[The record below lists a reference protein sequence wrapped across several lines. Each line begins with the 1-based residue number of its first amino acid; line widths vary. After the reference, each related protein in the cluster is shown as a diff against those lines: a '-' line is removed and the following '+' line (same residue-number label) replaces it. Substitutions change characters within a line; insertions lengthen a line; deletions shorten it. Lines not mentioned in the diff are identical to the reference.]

1 MRESM
6 KYPENESHTLEF
18 KSSLPKNSQ
27 IIKTIIGF
35 CNQAGGRLIL
45 GVNNDGKI
53 VGIEEEEAMKLM
65 EWLEHTIYQTTA
77 PPIIPKILL
86 QRIGDKLILVL
97 KVSSGMN
104 KPYYKKNEGLE
115 RGTYVRVGRSILR
128 ATSDMI
134 EELRWQ
140 GRGLS
145 FDVMPIYQAAIEE
158 LDSNKIS
165 KFLEKRAGEAKIS
178 ITEEVL
184 KAYKLIV
191 EEHAHTYA
199 SVCGLLLFGK
209 RVDYWFS
216 EAMIICTH
224 FSGVSGREV
233 IATRDCTG
241 TLFEQFS
248 NAYEFVLS
256 QINKSF
262 TIREPKREEKLE
274 IPEVAI
280 RELLLNAIIHRNYHL
295 RAPVK
300 IAIYRDRIEIFS
312 PGGFPTPFASMK
324 LGLTDVRN
332 MAICKIFRE
341 SGYIEKLGTGI
352 ITAFEAYEKWGL
364 PEPTIIDGEN
374 FVKCILPRG
383 SYGVVK
389 VSDDLQLVLRLFTT
403 ADELAVS
410 DIMKALHIPRATAT
424 RRLNE
429 LVKNKALIKIGR
441 GRGTRY
447 KKPVN

>member
-1 MRESM
+1 M
-6 KYPENESHTLEF
+6 KYPESESHTLEF
-18 KSSLPKNSQ
+18 KSTLPKNDQ
-27 IIKTIIGF
+27 IIKTVIGF
-35 CNQAGGRLIL
+35 CNQSGGRLIL
-45 GVNNDGKI
+45 GVNNDGTI
-53 VGIEEEEAMKLM
+53 IGIEEEEAMQLM
-65 EWLEHTIYQTTA
+65 EWLEYTIYQTTT
-77 PPIIPKILL
+77 PPIIPKIFS

-104 KPYYKKNEGLE
+104 KPYYKKSEGLE
-115 RGTYVRVGRSILR
+115 RGTYIRVGRSTLR

-134 EELRWQ
+134 EELKWQ

-145 FDVMPIYQAAIEE
+145 FDIMPVYQANVDD
-158 LDSNKIS
+158 LDLIKLS
-165 KFLEKRAGEAKIS
+165 KFFKKRTQEIPIS
-178 ITEEVL
+178 ITDEVL
-184 KAYKLIV
+184 KAYKLV
-191 EEHAHTYA
+191 SEEHAHVYP
-199 SVCGLLLFGK
+199 SVCGILLFGK
-209 RVDYWFS
+209 KVDYWFS

-224 FSGVSGREV
+224 FSGVSGREA

-262 TIREPKREEKLE
+262 TIKGPRREERFE

-295 RAPVK
+295 RAPIK
-300 IAIYRDRIEIFS
+300 IAIYQDRIEIFS

-341 SGYIEKLGTGI
+341 TGYIEKLGTGI
-352 ITAFEAYEKWGL
+352 LTTFEAYEQWGL

-374 FVKCILPRG
+374 FVKCVLPRDVD
-383 SYGVVK
+383 GVVQAP
-389 VSDDLQLVLRLFTT
+389 DDLQPILRLFIT

-410 DIMKALHIPRATAT
+410 DVIKTLHIPRATAT

-429 LVKNKALIKIGR
+429 LVQNGALIKVGR
-441 GRGTRY
+441 GKGTRY
-447 KKPVN
+447 KRLSVKKS

>member
-1 MRESM
+1 M
-6 KYPENESHTLEF
+6 KFPEAESHTLEF
-18 KSSLPKNSQ
+18 KSSLPKNDQ

-45 GVNNDGKI
+45 GVNDDGKI
-53 VGIEEEEAMKLM
+53 IGIEENEVMKLM
-65 EWLEHTIYQTTA
+65 EWLEHAIYQATT

-86 QRIGDKLILVL
+86 QRIADKLILVL

-115 RGTYVRVGRSILR
+115 RGTYVRVGRSTLR

-145 FDVMPIYQAAIEE
+145 FDVMPVYQASIED
-158 LDSNKIS
+158 LDSKKIS
-165 KFLEKRAGEAKIS
+165 NFLEKRTSKIQIP
-178 ITEEVL
+178 ITQEVL
-184 KAYKLIV
+184 KMYKLTA
-191 EEHAHTYA
+191 EEHAHTYP

-209 RVDYWFS
+209 KVDYWFS
-216 EAMIICTH
+216 EAMIICSH
-224 FSGVSGREV
+224 FSGVSGREA

-241 TLFEQFS
+241 NLFEQFS
-248 NAYEFVLS
+248 NAYDFILS

-262 TIREPKREEKLE
+262 TITEPKRKEKFE
-274 IPEVAI
+274 VPEVAI
-280 RELLLNAIIHRNYHL
+280 RELLLNAIIHRNYNL
-295 RAPVK
+295 RAPIK
-300 IAIYRDRIEIFS
+300 IAIFQNRIEIFS
-312 PGGFPTPFASMK
+312 PGEFPTPFASIK

-332 MAICKIFRE
+332 MAICKVFRE

-352 ITAFEAYEKWGL
+352 LTAFAAYEEWGL
-364 PEPTIIDGEN
+364 PDPSIINGEN
-374 FVKCILPRG
+374 FVKCILPRN
-383 SYGVVK
+383 YHEAIK
-389 VSDDLQLVLRLFTT
+389 APDDFQKILRLFTT

-410 DIMKALHIPRATAT
+410 DIMVALHIPRATAT

-429 LVKNKALIKIGR
+429 LVKNKALIKVGV
-441 GRGTRY
+441 GRGTKY
-447 KKPVN
+447 KKG

>member
-1 MRESM
+1 M
-6 KYPENESHTLEF
+6 KYPELESHTLEF
-18 KSSLPKNSQ
+18 KVTLPKNDQ
-27 IIKTIIGF
+27 IIKTVIGF

-45 GVNNDGKI
+45 GIDNDGKI
-53 VGIEEEEAMKLM
+53 VGIEEDEAMQLM
-65 EWLEHTIYQTTA
+65 ESLEHTIYQATT
-77 PPIIPKILL
+77 PPILPKIFL

-104 KPYYKKNEGLE
+104 KPYYKKSEGLE
-115 RGTYVRVGRSILR
+115 RGTYVRVGRSTLR
-128 ATSDMI
+128 ATADMI

-145 FDVMPIYQAAIEE
+145 FDVMPIYQATVTD
-158 LDSNKIS
+158 LDSNKIL
-165 KFLEKRAGEAKIS
+165 KFLETRTKEKQIS
-178 ITEEVL
+178 ITEEIL
-184 KAYKLIV
+184 KAYKLTA
-191 EEHAHTYA
+191 EEHAHIYP

-209 RVDYWFS
+209 KVDYWFS

-224 FSGVSGREV
+224 FSGVSGREA
-233 IATRDCTG
+233 IATRDCVG
-241 TLFEQFS
+241 TLFEQFL

-262 TIREPKREEKLE
+262 SIREPKREEKFE

-280 RELLLNAIIHRNYHL
+280 RELLLNALIHRNYHL
-295 RAPVK
+295 RAPIKVS
-300 IAIYRDRIEIFS
+300 IYQNRIEIFS
-312 PGGFPTPFASMK
+312 PGGFPTPFTSMK

-332 MAICKIFRE
+332 MAICRIFRE

-352 ITAFEAYEKWGL
+352 LTAFEAYEKWGL

-383 SYGVVK
+383 VHGSVQ
-389 VSDDLQLVLRLFTT
+389 VSDNLQLILRLFTT
-403 ADELAVS
+403 ADELTVS
-410 DIMKALHIPRATAT
+410 DLIETLHMPRATAT

-429 LVKNKALIKIGR
+429 LVKNGALIKMGK
-441 GRGTRY
+441 GKGTKY
-447 KKPVN
+447 KKTIQRF

>member
-1 MRESM
+1 M
-6 KYPENESHTLEF
+6 KYPEPESHTLEF
-18 KSSLPKNSQ
+18 KSTLPKNDQ
-27 IIKTIIGF
+27 VIKTVIGF

-53 VGIEEEEAMKLM
+53 TGIEENEAMKLM
-65 EWLEHTIYQTTA
+65 EWLEHTIYQTTT

-86 QRIGDKLILVL
+86 QRIGDKLILVV

-104 KPYYKKNEGLE
+104 KPYYKKSKGLE
-115 RGTYVRVGRSILR
+115 SGTYVRFGRSTLR

-145 FDVMPIYQAAIEE
+145 FDVMPIYQAAVED
-158 LDSNKIS
+158 LDSKKIE
-165 KFLEKRAGEAKIS
+165 KFLEKRTNEIQVS
-178 ITEEVL
+178 ITEEIL
-184 KAYKLIV
+184 KAYKLIA
-191 EEHAHTYA
+191 EEHAHTYP

-209 RVDYWFS
+209 KVDYWLP
-216 EAMIICTH
+216 EAMIICSH
-224 FSGVSGREV
+224 FSGISGREA

-248 NAYEFVLS
+248 NAYEFILS

-262 TIREPKREEKLE
+262 TIRQPKREEKCE

-280 RELLLNAIIHRNYHL
+280 RELLLNAIIHRNYYL
-295 RAPVK
+295 RAPIKV
-300 IAIYRDRIEIFS
+300 AIFQNRIEIFS
-312 PGGFPTPFASMK
+312 PGGFPTPFASLK

-341 SGYIEKLGTGI
+341 SGYIEKLGSGI
-352 ITAFEAYEKWGL
+352 LTAFEAYEKWGL
-364 PEPTIIDGEN
+364 PEPSIIDGEN
-374 FVKCILPRG
+374 FVKCILPRD
-383 SYGVVK
+383 SYAVK
-389 VSDDLQLVLRLFTT
+389 TSDDLQPILRLFTT

-410 DIMKALHIPRATAT
+410 DIMKALHMPRATAT

-429 LVKNKALIKIGR
+429 LVKNGVLTKLGR
-441 GRGTRY
+441 GKGTKY
-447 KKPVN
+447 KKTAK

>member
-1 MRESM
+1 M
-6 KYPENESHTLEF
+6 KYPEPESHILEF
-18 KSSLPKNSQ
+18 KSTAPKNEQ
-27 IIKTIIGF
+27 IVKTVIGF

-45 GVNNDGKI
+45 GIDNDGKI
-53 VGIEEEEAMKLM
+53 IGIEEDEAMQLM
-65 EWLEHTIYQTTA
+65 ESLEYTIYQTTT

-86 QRIGDKLILVL
+86 QRIGGKLIVVL

-115 RGTYVRVGRSILR
+115 RGTYIRVGRSTLR

-145 FDVMPIYQAAIEE
+145 FDVMPIYQASIDD
-158 LDSNKIS
+158 LDSSKIS
-165 KFLEKRAGEAKIS
+165 KFLEKRTKETQIS

-191 EEHAHTYA
+191 EEHAHIYP

-209 RVDYWFS
+209 KVDYWLS

-224 FSGVSGREV
+224 FSGLSGREA

-248 NAYEFVLS
+248 NAYEFILS

-262 TIREPKREEKLE
+262 TIREPKRTEKFE

-280 RELLLNAIIHRNYHL
+280 RELLLNAVIHRNYHL
-295 RAPVK
+295 RAPIKV
-300 IAIYRDRIEIFS
+300 AIYQDRLEIFS

-352 ITAFEAYEKWGL
+352 LTAFEAYEKWEL
-364 PEPTIIDGEN
+364 PEPIIIDGEN
-374 FVKCILPRG
+374 FVKCILPRAF
-383 SYGVVK
+383 YGTVK
-389 VSDDLQLVLRLFTT
+389 VSDDLQLILRLFTT

-410 DIMKALHIPRATAT
+410 DIIETLHMPRATAT

-429 LVKNKALIKIGR
+429 LVKSGALIKVGR
-441 GRGTRY
+441 GKGTRY
-447 KKPVN
+447 KKQ

>member
-1 MRESM
+1 M
-6 KYPENESHTLEF
+6 KYPERESHTLEF
-18 KSSLPKNSQ
+18 KSSLPKNDQ
-27 IIKTIIGF
+27 VIKTVIGF

-45 GVNNDGKI
+45 GVDNDGTI
-53 VGIEEEEAMKLM
+53 IGIEEDEAMKLM
-65 EWLEHTIYQTTA
+65 EWLEHTIYQAAT

-97 KVSSGMN
+97 KVSSGMS
-104 KPYYKKNEGLE
+104 KPYFKKNEGLE
-115 RGTYVRVGRSILR
+115 RGTYVRVGRSTLR
-128 ATSDMI
+128 ANSDMI

-145 FDVMPIYQAAIEE
+145 FDVMPIYQATLDD

-165 KFLEKRAGEAKIS
+165 KFLEQRNKETKTLVS
-178 ITEEVL
+178 EEIL
-184 KAYKLIV
+184 KAYKLV
-191 EEHAHTYA
+191 AEEHAHIYP
-199 SVCGLLLFGK
+199 SVCGLLIFGK
-209 RVDYWFS
+209 KVNYWFS

-224 FSGVSGREV
+224 FSGVSGREA

-241 TLFEQFS
+241 TLFEQFA

-256 QINKSF
+256 QINRSF
-262 TIREPKREEKLE
+262 TIRDPKREEKFE
-274 IPEVAI
+274 IPIIAI

-295 RAPVK
+295 RAPIK
-300 IAIYRDRIEIFS
+300 IAIYQDRIEIFS

-352 ITAFEAYEKWGL
+352 LTAFEAYEKWGL
-364 PEPTIIDGEN
+364 PDPTIIDGEN
-374 FVKCILPRG
+374 FVKCILPREF
-383 SYGVVK
+383 YGMADVP
-389 VSDDLQLVLRLFTT
+389 DDLQLILRLFTT

-410 DIMKALHIPRATAT
+410 DIIEAHHLPRATAT

-429 LVKNKALIKIGR
+429 LVKGGALIKVGR
-441 GRGTRY
+441 GKGTRY
-447 KKPVN
+447 KKK